1 VNDNY
6 IFWYFGHDMTLTV
19 RDELGIMIKTA
30 ESMLLKQRM
39 MRMRTKKQMKRR
51 KMSMGEGK
59 CAQL

>member
-1 VNDNY
+1 
-6 IFWYFGHDMTLTV
+6 MTLTV
-19 RDELGIMIKTA
+19 LDELGIMIKTA